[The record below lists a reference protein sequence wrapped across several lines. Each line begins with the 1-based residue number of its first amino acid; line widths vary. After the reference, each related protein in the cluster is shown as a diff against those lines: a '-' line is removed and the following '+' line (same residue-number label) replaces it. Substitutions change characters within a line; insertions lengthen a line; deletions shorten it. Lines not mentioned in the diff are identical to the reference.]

1 MQGILFKPWKSKAIR
16 DNPDTLWQTRRLITP
31 QPQWISDAWYWKHP
45 RYNNGDGVHYFHS
58 QVVTDSVK
66 EAMIP
71 CARYKIG
78 EVVYIKEPY
87 ALNFKGQILLKSEYE
102 TLNKILE
109 LPPVNVKWENSM
121 FMKEEYARTFVK
133 ILGIIPQQLQDMTQE
148 DAVAEGIER
157 HTDRGNNIFW
167 FEIAGDYHGDTQS
180 VTAREAFAKL
190 WDSINHKRGDW
201 ESNPWVFGYT
211 VQVLEI
217 KGGE

>member
-1 MQGILFKPWKSKAIR
+1 VKGILFKPWKSKVIR
-16 DNPDTLWQTRRLITP
+16 DNPDRLWQTRRIMAH
-31 QPQWISDAWYWKHP
+31 QPYVNT
-45 RYNNGDGVHYFHS
+45 RY
-58 QVVTDSVK
+58 VK
-66 EAMIP
+66 YNADLELWWFSRIEYDQSASGIKP
-71 CARYKIG
+71 RYKIG

-87 ALNFKGQILLKSEYE
+87 SLNFKGQILLKSEHE
-102 TLNKILE
+102 TLIKIME
-109 LPPVNVKWENSM
+109 LPPVNIKWNNSM
-121 FMKEEYARTFVK
+121 FMPEKYARTFVK
-133 ILGIIPQQLQDMTQE
+133 IMDVVPQRLQDITEE
-148 DAVAEGIER
+148 DAIVEGIER